1 MVSLRA
7 GQVLL
12 LLVHTG
18 YHSSICKPNSSCTHV
33 RSFADGFFQEG
44 QRKNSQVHG
53 QRTID
58 SNRASEIQNALI
70 RQKYLTGAPS
80 GQWDAQT
87 QVAMRQYQSDHG
99 WQTKLM
105 PDSRALISLGL
116 GPNHT
121 NDSPVGHSAP
131 SVQAPNTQEAS
142 RLSRSRII
150 LWPRFI
156 PFRSSCYTGT
166 IKEARATARASC
178 VCEGPS
184 IAMNRAA
191 NLMPATGSCR
201 NSMAAR
207 RLHLAEVR
215 SRLLPQTSLTPRS
228 GRTSEAEALSLA
240 CQ

>member
-1 MVSLRA
+1 MLSLRA

-12 LLVHTG
+12 LLSTLAITPAFASRTHRAPTSG
-18 YHSSICKPNSSCTHV
+18 HSRTASSKK
-33 RSFADGFFQEG
+33 A
-44 QRKNSQVHG
+44 KKKQVHG

-121 NDSPVGHSAP
+121 NDSPVGHTAP
-131 SVQAPNTQEAS
+131 SVQAPNTQEAQS
-142 RLSRSRII
+142 SEPVENNTLASVHSLS
-150 LWPRFI
+150 
-156 PFRSSCYTGT
+156 
-166 IKEARATARASC
+166 
-178 VCEGPS
+178 
-184 IAMNRAA
+184 
-191 NLMPATGSCR
+191 
-201 NSMAAR
+201 
-207 RLHLAEVR
+207 
-215 SRLLPQTSLTPRS
+215 Q
-228 GRTSEAEALSLA
+228 
-240 CQ
+240 